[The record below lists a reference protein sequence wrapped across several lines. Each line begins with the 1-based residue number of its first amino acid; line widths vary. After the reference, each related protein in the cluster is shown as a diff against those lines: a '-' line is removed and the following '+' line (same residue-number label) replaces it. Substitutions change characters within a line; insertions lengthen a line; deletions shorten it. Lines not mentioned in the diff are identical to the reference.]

1 MASDLWNLL
10 NDLPAFPAD
19 RYASIA
25 DRTARLLGTRNDV
38 VLIQA
43 EAVLALEAVAASLA
57 RPGLQT
63 ANIVTSPYGAWFGGW
78 LRRGGASVIDIVAE
92 PARPVEVS
100 AVAAALEAHP
110 DIRVL
115 SLVHAESA
123 SGILNPL
130 EDILSLARQR
140 GVLTV
145 VDAVASIGG
154 HPLDVDAL
162 GIDIAV
168 IGPQKSLAGPA
179 GVSAISVS
187 RKAWEFVA
195 RDGAPR
201 NSVLSLLD
209 QKDWI
214 EESRR
219 ALPGTPSAMEFFALE
234 AALDRIEA
242 EGLANI
248 IARHA
253 QAATASRAGL
263 LALGSEP
270 WTTAGRGSHL
280 VTTVRLPEGA
290 DMDRLL
296 RAAGSF
302 GAALTAGVGPGAERL
317 VRLNHTGRRA
327 RFEIA
332 LANVVAYGMAL
343 RAQGLTADIAAAS
356 EAIAG
361 CYNR

>member
-10 NDLPAFPAD
+10 NDLPTFPAD

-25 DRTARLLGTRNDV
+25 DRIARLLGTRNDV

-43 EAVLALEAVAASLA
+43 EAVVALEAVAANVA

-63 ANIVTSPYGAWFGGW
+63 ANIVTSPYGGWFGGW
-78 LRRGGASVIDIVAE
+78 LRHGGASVTDIVAE
-92 PARPVEVS
+92 PARPIETS
-100 AVAAALEAHP
+100 AVAAALEANP

-130 EDILSLARQR
+130 EDILSLTRQR
-140 GVLTV
+140 GILTV

-154 HPLDVDAL
+154 HPLDVDAF

-179 GVSAISVS
+179 GVSAIAVS
-187 RKAWEFVA
+187 RRAWEFVA
-195 RDGAPR
+195 RDGARR
-201 NSVLSLLD
+201 NSILSLLD
-209 QKDWI
+209 QRGWI
-214 EESRR
+214 EGGRG

-234 AALDRIEA
+234 TALDRVEA
-242 EGLANI
+242 EGLENV

-253 QAATASRAGL
+253 KAAAASRAGL

-270 WTTAGRGSHL
+270 GVQAKSGSHL
-280 VTTVRLPEGA
+280 VTTVKLPEGA
-290 DMDRLL
+290 DMDVLL
-296 RAAGSF
+296 RAADGF

-327 RFEIA
+327 RFDVV
-332 LANVVAYGMAL
+332 LANVIAYGMAL
-343 RAQGLTADIAAAS
+343 RAQGLPADIAAAS
-356 EAIAG
+356 ETIAG
-361 CYNR
+361 FYGG

>member
-25 DRTARLLGTRNDV
+25 DRIARLLGTRSDV

-43 EAVLALEAVAASLA
+43 EAVVALEAVAASLA
-57 RPGLQT
+57 RPGLRA
-63 ANIVTSPYGAWFGGW
+63 ANIVTSPYGGWFGGW
-78 LRRGGASVIDIVAE
+78 LRRGGASVTDIVAE
-92 PARPVEVS
+92 PARPIEAS
-100 AVAAALEAHP
+100 TVAAILETNP

-115 SLVHAESA
+115 SLVQAESA

-140 GVLTV
+140 GILTV

-168 IGPQKSLAGPA
+168 IGPQKSLAAPA
-179 GVSAISVS
+179 GVSAVSVS
-187 RKAWEFVA
+187 QRAWEFIE

-201 NSVLSLLD
+201 YSILSLLD
-209 QKDWI
+209 QRDWI
-214 EESRR
+214 EGGRG
-219 ALPGTPSAMEFFALE
+219 ALPGTPSSMEFFALE

-242 EGLANI
+242 EGLENV
-248 IARHA
+248 IARHV
-253 QAATASRAGL
+253 QAAAASRAGL
-263 LALGSEP
+263 LALYAEP
-270 WTTAGRGSHL
+270 WAAAGRGSHL
-280 VTTVRLPEGA
+280 ITTVKLPEGA
-290 DMDRLL
+290 DMDGLL
-296 RAAGSF
+296 RAADGF
-302 GAALTAGVGPGAERL
+302 GAALTAGVGPGAGRL

-327 RFEIA
+327 RLEIV
-332 LANVVAYGMAL
+332 LANIVAYGMAL
-343 RAQGLTADIAAAS
+343 RAQGLPADIAAAS
-356 EAIAG
+356 DAVTG
-361 CYNR
+361 FYGG

>member
-10 NDLPAFPAD
+10 NDLPAFSAD

-25 DRTARLLGTRNDV
+25 DRIARLLGTGSDV

-43 EAVLALEAVAASLA
+43 EAIVALEAVAASLA
-57 RPGLQT
+57 RPGLRA
-63 ANIVTSPYGAWFGGW
+63 ANIVTSPYGGWFGGW
-78 LRRGGASVIDIVAE
+78 LRRGEASVIDIMAE
-92 PARPVEVS
+92 PAKPIEAS
-100 AVAAALEAHP
+100 TVAAALETNP

-140 GVLTV
+140 GILTV

-179 GVSAISVS
+179 GLSAVSVS

-195 RDGAPR
+195 RNGAPR

-209 QKDWI
+209 QRDWI
-214 EESRR
+214 EEGRG
-219 ALPGTPSAMEFFALE
+219 ALPGTPSSMEFFALE

-242 EGLANI
+242 EGLENVL
-248 IARHA
+248 ARHA
-253 QAATASRAGL
+253 QAAAASRAGL
-263 LALGSEP
+263 LALGAEP
-270 WTTAGRGSHL
+270 WAAAGRGSHL
-280 VTTVRLPEGA
+280 VTTVKLPESA
-290 DMDRLL
+290 DMDGLL
-296 RAAGSF
+296 KAADGF
-302 GAALTAGVGPGAERL
+302 GAALTAGVGPGAGRL

-327 RFEIA
+327 RLEIV
-332 LANVVAYGMAL
+332 LANVLAYGMAL
-343 RAQGLTADIAAAS
+343 RAQGLPADIAAAS
-356 EAIAG
+356 DAVTG
-361 CYNR
+361 FYGG